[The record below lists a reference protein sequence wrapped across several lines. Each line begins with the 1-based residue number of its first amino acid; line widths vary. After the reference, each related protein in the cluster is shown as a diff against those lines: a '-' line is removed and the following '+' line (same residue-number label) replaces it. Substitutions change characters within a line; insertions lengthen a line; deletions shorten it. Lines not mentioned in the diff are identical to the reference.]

1 LVAFTTTIIASR
13 FFVVDY
19 LVRDKSVVENNEL
32 KEIDVDDN
40 NFLHWMFDDF
50 EFCTHKQC
58 VEVVYGY
65 TTSSLTS
72 T

>member
-40 NFLHWMFDDF
+40 NFLHWMFDDLSF
-50 EFCTHKQC
+50 
-58 VEVVYGY
+58 VRISNV
-65 TTSSLTS
+65 
-72 T
+72 